1 MKNEISGH
9 GIMEYLHARFTP
21 QIKDRVL
28 EWLEA
33 NSPRYVVAY
42 EVGKEREKP
51 HHHVAF
57 ESPVGERRIKQLF
70 QEWCKDAGLQVAR
83 GKANAWYGGV
93 KQCTD
98 ASYVCKEG
106 DITASKG
113 FLPMTIQSLIAEG
126 RSKYRKVEDVIQ
138 HFPPAP
144 YQPLPTDKI
153 INKRTPMRERFVS
166 YLEKDLGWV
175 RGGKN
180 PTARETIRQAF
191 TFWQGALTNPEAVRM
206 CRMALLIFSDE
217 EHQETILQKWEYQIS
232 PDIV

>member
-1 MKNEISGH
+1 MQ
-9 GIMEYLHARFTP
+9 YLHARFTP

-33 NSPRYVVAY
+33 NSARYIVAY
-42 EVGKEREKP
+42 EVGKENETP
-51 HHHVAF
+51 HHHAAF
-57 ESPVGERRIKQLF
+57 ESPVGDRRIKQLF

-93 KQCTD
+93 KECTD
-98 ASYVCKEG
+98 TSYVCKEG
-106 DITASKG
+106 NITASKG
-113 FLPMTIQSLIAEG
+113 YLEQTITELITEG
-126 RSKYRKVEDVIQ
+126 RNKFRRARDVIQ

-144 YQPLPTDKI
+144 HTPQSGDKVI
-153 INKRTPMRERFVS
+153 SKRTPMRERFVS

-180 PTARETIRQAF
+180 PTAREVIRHAF

-206 CRMALLIFSDE
+206 CRMAILIFSDE
-217 EHQETILQKWEYQIS
+217 EHQEAILTKWEYLLS